1 MSEKPQLIAT
11 PITRKLQIAI
21 ALSSVIFTIGTTLQ
35 NFVIINTSLIE
46 KMMRMENVADPAG
59 AAPSFTMWFRVVGCL
74 YILGNVIGIL
84 ALRSQSRLLWWT
96 VFTVNFT
103 QAFGFVMIPSSMWL
117 ATTDTYG
124 VWGILPSLITDGGAI
139 ALVLVMIISMVKYR
153 SPWAQ
158 RRLSQQ

>member
-59 AAPSFTMWFRVVGCL
+59 AAP
-74 YILGNVIGIL
+74 
-84 ALRSQSRLLWWT
+84 ASQCGS
-96 VFTVNFT
+96 
-103 QAFGFVMIPSSMWL
+103 GSSAASTSS
-117 ATTDTYG
+117 AT
-124 VWGILPSLITDGGAI
+124 
-139 ALVLVMIISMVKYR
+139 
-153 SPWAQ
+153 
-158 RRLSQQ
+158 

>member
-1 MSEKPQLIAT
+1 M
-11 PITRKLQIAI
+11 
-21 ALSSVIFTIGTTLQ
+21 
-35 NFVIINTSLIE
+35 
-46 KMMRMENVADPAG
+46 
-59 AAPSFTMWFRVVGCL
+59 
-74 YILGNVIGIL
+74 
-84 ALRSQSRLLWWT
+84 
-96 VFTVNFT
+96 NFT

>member
-1 MSEKPQLIAT
+1 MSEKSQLIAT
-11 PITRKLQIAI
+11 PTTRKLQIAI

-74 YILGNVIGIL
+74 YILGNAVGIL

-96 VFTVNFT
+96 VFTVNIT
-103 QAFGFVMIPSSMWL
+103 QAFGFVMIPSSMWS
-117 ATTDTYG
+117 AAIDTYG

-158 RRLSQQ
+158 RRLSQW